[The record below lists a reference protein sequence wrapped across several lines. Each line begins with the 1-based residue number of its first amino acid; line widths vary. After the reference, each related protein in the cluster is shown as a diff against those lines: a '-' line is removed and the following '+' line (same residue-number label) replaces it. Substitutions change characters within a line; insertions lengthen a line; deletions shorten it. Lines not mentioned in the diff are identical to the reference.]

1 MSRSEVLVLTTRAG
15 PRALEEIEGVLR
27 QAWSENVH
35 VPDGVRIQF
44 GIAVGEIAANI
55 IKHAAGGRQVQI
67 RMELRVFPS
76 EVWVEFID
84 DGEAMRADLS
94 AAGMPDD
101 MAESGRGLAL
111 AQTALGRLSYR
122 RNSVNH
128 WTLVSK
134 LFS

>member
-1 MSRSEVLVLTTRAG
+1 MSRSEALVLITRAG
-15 PRALEEIEGVLR
+15 PRALEEIEGILQ

-35 VPDGVRIQF
+35 VPDGVRMQF

-55 IKHAAGGRQVQI
+55 IKHAAGGRRVQI
-67 RMELRVFPS
+67 RMELRVFPG

-84 DGEAMRADLS
+84 DGDAMRGDLG
-94 AAGMPDD
+94 AASMPDD

-111 AQTALGRLSYR
+111 AQTVLGRLSYR
-122 RNSVNH
+122 RDSANH

-134 LFS
+134 PFS